1 MLFTHPTSARIVHN
15 AHLIEAK
22 QARSPYKRT
31 PKDSR
36 QPSAGQRFLSHMRSF
51 RRRGGASSGYLNDSH
66 ELFAGHDRG
75 ELAGLGQFFTVLEV
89 SAGTTLGQQGRIARE
104 FVTILR
110 GEVGVTIDGIPHAVL
125 DDGSHFG
132 AVPLLS
138 EQPGALH
145 SATFTVMTP
154 TSIAVANA
162 AEFHSILSQ
171 FPLIDQRVRA
181 MTDVR
186 RAYLAGLAQDNAAE
200 QAVRDAPTITEYPVH
215 VVQQVHHV

>member
-31 PKDSR
+31 AKDSR

-51 RRRGGASSGYLNDSH
+51 RLRGAASSGFLSDSH
-66 ELFAGHDRG
+66 ELFADHDRSQ
-75 ELAGLGQFFTVLEV
+75 LAGLGQFFTVIDV
-89 SAGTTLGQQGRIARE
+89 PAGRTLGQQGHIARE
-104 FVTILR
+104 FVTILH

-138 EQPGALH
+138 DQLGAVH
-145 SATFTVMTP
+145 SASFTVMTP
-154 TSIAVANA
+154 TRIAVADA
-162 AEFHSILSQ
+162 AAFHSALSE

-186 RAYLAGLAQDNAAE
+186 RAYLAGLAQNNAAE

-215 VVQQVHHV
+215 VVEQVHHA